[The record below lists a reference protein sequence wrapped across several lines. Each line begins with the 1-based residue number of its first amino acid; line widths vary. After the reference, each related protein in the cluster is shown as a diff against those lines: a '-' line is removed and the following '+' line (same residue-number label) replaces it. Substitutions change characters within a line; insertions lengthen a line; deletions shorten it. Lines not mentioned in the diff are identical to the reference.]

1 VTRNIGSCLLFYV
14 KWPEPGKVKT
24 RLSKHLG
31 GDVAV
36 ELYRCFVRDMLNA
49 IRKTE
54 LQLII
59 CYSPSESETQFR
71 DWLGEDYTYVP
82 QRNGDLGDRLHHS
95 FLEAFSSG
103 FEEVCVV
110 GSDVPTLPSRILHE
124 AFQSLRESDSVLGP
138 SGDGGYYLIG
148 FRAKSYIPEVFQS
161 IPWSTSLVFAATH
174 KILIQRG
181 NSVAILEEVSD
192 IDTSD
197 DLLSWFRRTQEQP
210 EVGGITWQCCK
221 AMARSQK
228 LFKGL
233 IDADL
238 P

>member
-1 VTRNIGSCLLFYV
+1 MTRNIGSCLLFYV

-95 FLEAFSSG
+95 LFSLSPLLLNFFVLHFFKRLNSYEFSLSPAQNWAKACSISISRG
-103 FEEVCVV
+103 KSEGRPEGAKRPSAGDEPREFTSRAEGGRVPPFFEMLQRLLLK
-110 GSDVPTLPSRILHE
+110 PPNIANH
-124 AFQSLRESDSVLGP
+124 P
-138 SGDGGYYLIG
+138 GD
-148 FRAKSYIPEVFQS
+148 FP
-161 IPWSTSLVFAATH
+161 P
-174 KILIQRG
+174 
-181 NSVAILEEVSD
+181 
-192 IDTSD
+192 
-197 DLLSWFRRTQEQP
+197 
-210 EVGGITWQCCK
+210 
-221 AMARSQK
+221 
-228 LFKGL
+228 
-233 IDADL
+233 
-238 P
+238 